1 MLKKLVNQ
9 VLGNVARLLI
19 VVSITVIVTSHYR
32 PIQETI
38 HNGIGYIYDQN
49 KIVGEALYDVNGF
62 LLNGKHFDLERSQ
75 KFTIY
80 ENYTRIV
87 IINIVNKKEPE
98 NTSFSGRGTGFFI
111 KVTDTEGYIITN
123 HHVISRAI
131 ENEDIKI
138 NVLTAEDYWTYDA
151 EIVGYDAV
159 SDIGVIK
166 INKQDDEHWKTLE
179 FADTDDYN
187 TGDPVVIIGHGMGM
201 PWTTTQ
207 GHITHSQRYGLRPYA
222 LMIQTDAVINQGNS
236 GGPILNLEGNVV
248 GVAQAI
254 YSPGRQIPGWDGVG
268 VAISADQALR
278 SYEYIMSPHYKS
290 KGYVP
295 YAEFPF
301 QLATFEIDDVKDI
314 PKDERH
320 MAYINYPEVEEGKEA
335 PKKTVGELAGL
346 LQGDILIEINGKK
359 IENSFGVMKLTLQA
373 FPGDV
378 WDVTVKRGEE
388 LISLKIAL
396 SEFDHS
402 KIVKSIAQI
411 AR

>member
-1 MLKKLVNQ
+1 MLKLGNKL
-9 VLGNVARLLI
+9 LANVARLLI
-19 VVSITVIVTSHYR
+19 IVSITVIVTSHYR

-38 HNGIGYIYDQN
+38 HNGIGYVYEKN
-49 KIVGEALYDVNGF
+49 KVLGEALYDLNGF
-62 LLNGKHFDLERSQ
+62 VLNGKHFDLERSQ
-75 KFTIY
+75 KFAIY

-87 IINIVNKKEPE
+87 IINSVNKEQPT
-98 NTSFSGRGTGFFI
+98 NSAFNGRGTGFFI
-111 KVTDTEGYIITN
+111 EVTDTEAYIITN

-131 ENEDIKI
+131 NNENTKLE
-138 NVLTAEDYWTYDA
+138 VLTAEDYWTYEA
-151 EIVGYDAV
+151 EIIGYDQVA
-159 SDIGVIK
+159 DIAVIK
-166 INKQDDEHWKTLE
+166 IYKQDDEQWKTLK
-179 FADTDDYN
+179 FADREDYN

-236 GGPILNLEGNVV
+236 GGPILNLDGNVV

-295 YAEFPF
+295 YAELPF
-301 QLATFEIDDVKDI
+301 SMGTFEIQDVKDI
-314 PKDERH
+314 PKDERY
-320 MAYINYPEVEEGKEA
+320 MTYINYPEVEEGQEPPA
-335 PKKTVGELAGL
+335 KTVGELAGL
-346 LQGDILIEINGKK
+346 LQGDILIEINGEK
-359 IENSFGVMKLTLQA
+359 IENSFGVMRLTLQA

-378 WDVTVKRGEE
+378 WNITVKRGDE

-396 SEFDHS
+396 NEFDHS
-402 KIVKSIAQI
+402 KIVKSITQI
-411 AR
+411 SR